1 MIPEPNHSLNDLMQ
15 LYKKP
20 GFIIYFTILETVIAI
35 LMLLTHYLEHCC
47 AQIELKEEMEYKKI
61 HGYLLTDIKRWIG
74 IR

>member
-20 GFIIYFTILETVIAI
+20 SFIIYFTILETVIAA
-35 LMLLTHYLEHCC
+35 LMLLTHYLEYCC
-47 AQIELKEEMEYKKI
+47 AQIELKEEMEHKKI
-61 HGYLLTDIKRWIG
+61 HGYSLTDLKRWIG